1 MMQLDSSRRNH
12 YIRYGIAIAVPL
24 AAAGVRTLLSPL
36 LHDVAPL
43 QLFTVGVVVSAWL
56 GGFWPGI
63 LSTVLGFT
71 ISWWFF
77 IPPDGLALPDEQ
89 NLTRMLI
96 FLVDCLAISAIGE
109 SMQRTL
115 TRERGH
121 RQALYKLAAIVESS
135 EDAIIS
141 KNLDGTITSWNQAA
155 ERIFGYSMGEA
166 IGQHI
171 SLLIPKDRLAEETEI
186 IQRVQQGLSIN
197 HFETVRRRKDGALI
211 DVSLTIS
218 PVKDSSGK
226 TIGASKIARDVTEKK
241 KNEAALHERENQLQL
256 ITDHAPVYL
265 AQLDRNHHYKF
276 VNRPYASS
284 YGRLPQEII
293 GLHIAEIIGA
303 EAYQTIRGFLDEV
316 SAGQQ
321 VESEMEVVFP
331 TIGARWMVFIFVP
344 EFDAGGVLDGFMV
357 VITDITQRKRGE
369 EELEKARDEALA
381 ASQAKDNFLST
392 LSHELRTPLNPVL
405 LLASDA
411 IRDRSLPPQVRA
423 DFELIYK
430 NVSLEARLIDD
441 MLDLTRITRGKVTL
455 NPQLLDAHILLR
467 ECVEIVHSDIED
479 KMIHLELD
487 LAATNS
493 FITADPV
500 RLQQIFWNLLKNALK
515 FTPNDGRIA
524 IRTTNSQDRDRIRV
538 EISDTGIGL
547 TPQEQKNAFQVF
559 SQGEHAEKGGQHR
572 YGGLGLGLAI
582 CRRLVEMHHG
592 QIEAAS
598 AGRNLGASF
607 FVTLPCSAPRVLP
620 DDPQPLKSNHPAV
633 PTSRN
638 ILLVE
643 DHDMTRSVLS
653 RLLTRHGHKVS
664 VAACVEEALTA
675 ASEGSYDL
683 VISDLGLPDGD
694 GHTLMNKL
702 RGTYGMTGIAL
713 SGYGM
718 ETDINRSLQAGFYAH
733 LTKPVDMEAL
743 LKTLAEIPKPAS

>member
-1 MMQLDSSRRNH
+1 M
-12 YIRYGIAIAVPL
+12 
-24 AAAGVRTLLSPL
+24 
-36 LHDVAPL
+36 
-43 QLFTVGVVVSAWL
+43 
-56 GGFWPGI
+56 
-63 LSTVLGFT
+63 
-71 ISWWFF
+71 
-77 IPPDGLALPDEQ
+77 
-89 NLTRMLI
+89 
-96 FLVDCLAISAIGE
+96 
-109 SMQRTL
+109 
-115 TRERGH
+115 
-121 RQALYKLAAIVESS
+121 
-135 EDAIIS
+135 
-141 KNLDGTITSWNQAA
+141 
-155 ERIFGYSMGEA
+155 
-166 IGQHI
+166 
-171 SLLIPKDRLAEETEI
+171 
-186 IQRVQQGLSIN
+186 
-197 HFETVRRRKDGALI
+197 
-211 DVSLTIS
+211 
-218 PVKDSSGK
+218 
-226 TIGASKIARDVTEKK
+226 
-241 KNEAALHERENQLQL
+241 
-256 ITDHAPVYL
+256 

-284 YGRLPQEII
+284 YGRQPHEII
-293 GLHIAEIIGA
+293 GLHIAEIIGKD
-303 EAYQTIRGFLDEV
+303 AYQTIGRFLDQV

-321 VESEMEVVFP
+321 VESEMEVDFP
-331 TIGARWMVFIFVP
+331 TIGPRWMVFIFVP
-344 EFDAGGVLDGFMV
+344 EFDANGVLDGFMV

-411 IRDRSLPPQVRA
+411 IRDRSLPPHVRA

-430 NVSLEARLIDD
+430 NVTLEARLIDD

-455 NPQLLDAHILLR
+455 SPQLLDSHVLLR

-493 FITADPV
+493 FITANPV

-515 FTPNDGRIA
+515 FTPNDGKIA
-524 IRTTNSQDRDRIRV
+524 VRTTNSQDRDLIRV

-547 TPQEQKNAFQVF
+547 TDQEKNNAFQVF
-559 SQGEHAEKGGQHR
+559 SQGEHSEKGGQHR

-582 CRRLVEMHHG
+582 CKRLVEMHHG
-592 QIEAAS
+592 QIEVAS

-607 FVTLPCSAPRVLP
+607 FVTLPCSAPRNRTSDLLQATA
-620 DDPQPLKSNHPAV
+620 DELAV
-633 PTSRN
+633 PLSRS

-643 DHDMTRSVLS
+643 DHDMTRNILS

-664 VAACVEEALTA
+664 VAACVEEALHA
-675 ASEGSYDL
+675 AREKSYDL

-694 GHTLMNKL
+694 GHSLMNEL

-718 ETDINRSLQAGFYAH
+718 EADINRSLEAGFYKH

-743 LKTLAEIPKPAS
+743 LKALAEIPKPAP